1 MTKYKLLSLA
11 AMAIL
16 FGFAQAANAE
26 FTPPTKVFPAA
37 ATGNYTLDT
46 HHANIL
52 FSASHM
58 GFSNYFGRFNK
69 MEGTLKFDAADVTKS
84 TIDMKV
90 YTASVDSNNSEM
102 EAKFQSAEF
111 LGSEKFPLAIFTS
124 KKIEKLGDDKGR
136 ITGDLSLLGVT
147 KPIVLDVT
155 FNGYALNPYTK
166 QPTMGFSAKG
176 SFKRSDFGMIAYIP
190 DVGDEV
196 SLIVEAEFS
205 KADTAATPE
214 KKAE

>member
-1 MTKYKLLSLA
+1 MRINYRLLSLT

-16 FGFAQAANAE
+16 LGFSAPVLAE
-26 FTPPTKVFPAA
+26 FTPPTKKFPAEA
-37 ATGNYTLDT
+37 SGTYALDT
-46 HHANIL
+46 SHANIL
-52 FSASHM
+52 FSANHM

-69 MEGTLKFDAADVTKS
+69 MEGSMKFDASDVTKS
-84 TIDMKV
+84 TIYMKV

-102 EAKFQSAEF
+102 EAKFQDGQF
-111 LGSEKFPLAIFTS
+111 LDTEKFPLATFTS
-124 KKIEKLGDDKGR
+124 KKIEKLSDDKGR

-147 KPIVLDVT
+147 KPITLDVI

-190 DVGDEV
+190 DVSDEV
-196 SLIVEAEFS
+196 SLIVEAEFGNS
-205 KADTAATPE
+205 E
-214 KKAE
+214 KVE